1 MHEDGSSYFTTK
13 NMEAEYDSSD
23 FYTEDV
29 VDTEITEDMM
39 HEDGS
44 SYFTTK
50 NMRTEAM
57 YSDYLKLMDVRDSAI
72 TLTDYFHKSTDRFGT
87 MLEHAYAQVCAD
99 SVLNYFY
106 NACSNNNTPELHYYT
121 QLATQ
126 VSDYVKDAFS
136 TGLSIGVIDY
146 SLGVIEAYFD
156 DAWEQLVADTD
167 DYTKD
172 TEVPD
177 YSTKPLNATQYKAE
191 LIETMA
197 ASCTELNSELID
209 QLSDMSD
216 YYADI

>member
-1 MHEDGSSYFTTK
+1 MKTL
-13 NMEAEYDSSD
+13 N
-23 FYTEDV
+23 
-29 VDTEITEDMM
+29 EITEDMM

-50 NMRTEAM
+50 NMRKDAM
-57 YSDYLKLMDVRDSAI
+57 FSDYLKLRDVRDSAI
-72 TLTDYFHKSTDRFGT
+72 TLTDYFHKRTDRFGT

-99 SVLNYFY
+99 SVLNYFC
-106 NACSNNNTPELHYYT
+106 NVCSNITPELHYYT

-136 TGLSIGVIDY
+136 TGLSIGVIEH

-156 DAWEQLVADTD
+156 DACEQLIADTD

-197 ASCTELNSELID
+197 AYCTELNWFQISELID
-209 QLSDMSD
+209 QLSDMAD
-216 YYADI
+216 YYANI